1 MYGAIQK
8 SIAAK
13 ILENIIFLEEI
24 FGNTANQDIPAV
36 PVLEL
41 AQCFEQAG
49 LRRTQEY
56 RRASND
62 WPLWR

>member
-8 SIAAK
+8 SITGK

-24 FGNTANQDIPAV
+24 FGNNANQDIPAV

-41 AQCFEQAG
+41 ARCFQQTPPKP
-49 LRRTQEY
+49 LQNY
-56 RRASND
+56 RQRSKD
-62 WPLWR
+62 WPLWK